1 MDEDQILEYS
11 KQSKFSPD
19 VLRRFYQRY
28 GTRTTSLIDSI
39 KRPGK
44 YQAIRINTLKTS
56 ISDFKKDFLKLGQ
69 NFIQHPQIPEIL
81 LLEVK
86 GPFQLKRYNKTV
98 MAKKQAA
105 ESVLTGT
112 NLYAPG
118 VNRAAKIKPGDN
130 VSIININNDHVANG
144 IAMMTAREMLE
155 SKKGLA
161 VDTNESIW
169 EVLKL
174 RDLNIFDEGK
184 LYIQSLPAAITAKNL
199 NPNKKDMI
207 LDLCAAPGG
216 KSTYLAQLMENQ
228 GKIIAID
235 KSKPRIRQFE
245 EHIKRL
251 GIKNI
256 EIYHHKEMTNL
267 KKEYLGMIDKVVVD
281 PPCSSIGVRPKL
293 FDNTTEKEILDS
305 AKFQKNFLHQAKE
318 FLKPGGEVVYS
329 TCTLEPEENELNIKY
344 AVEKLD
350 FELIKQDIFLGS
362 VGKEVDNIDHTK
374 LQRFYP
380 DIHDMPG
387 YFIAKLRKK

>member
-11 KQSKFSPD
+11 NQSQFSPD
-19 VLRRFYQRY
+19 VLRRFFNRY
-28 GTRTTSLIDSI
+28 GERTTTLINSI

-44 YQAIRINTLKTS
+44 YQAIRINTLKMS
-56 ISDFKKDFLKLGQ
+56 IPNFIKVFLKMGQ
-69 NFIQHPQIPEIL
+69 KFVQHTQIPELL

-86 GPFQLKRYNKTV
+86 GPFQLKIHKKIV

-169 EVLKL
+169 EVMKL
-174 RDLNIFDEGK
+174 RELDLFDKGTF
-184 LYIQSLPAAITAKNL
+184 YIQSLPAAVTAKNL
-199 NPNKKDMI
+199 NPQKNDLI

-216 KSTYLAQLMENQ
+216 KSTYLAQLMENK
-228 GKIIAID
+228 GKIIAMD
-235 KSKPRIRQFE
+235 KSKPRIRQFK
-245 EHIKRL
+245 EHLERL
-251 GIKNI
+251 GINNT
-256 EIYHHKEMTNL
+256 EIYHHKQLPNIR
-267 KKEYLGMIDKVVVD
+267 KEYLEKFDKVVID

-293 FDNTTEKEILDS
+293 FDITTEKQILDS
-305 AKFQKNFLHQAKE
+305 AKFQKNFLHLAKE
-318 FLKPGGEVVYS
+318 FLKPNGELVYS

-344 AVEKLD
+344 AVKKLD
-350 FELIKQDIFLGS
+350 FELITQDLFLGS
-362 VGKEVDNIDHTK
+362 IGEKVEDIDHTK